1 MEQNLER
8 TEGAFLQKHWDDT
21 GSSQVLRVDMRSPT
35 DTAGR
40 DGVSARAVGKRADR
54 AANVR
59 VHKAFLRR
67 SDVVSHV
74 L

>member
-8 TEGAFLQKHWDDT
+8 TESAFLQKHWDDT
-21 GSSQVLRVDMRSPT
+21 GSNQVPTVDMHSPT
-35 DTAGR
+35 GTAGR
-40 DGVSARAVGKRADR
+40 DRVSARAAGKRLDR

-59 VHKAFLRR
+59 LHKAFLRR
-67 SDVVSHV
+67 SDVVSHD

>member
-1 MEQNLER
+1 
-8 TEGAFLQKHWDDT
+8 
-21 GSSQVLRVDMRSPT
+21 MRSPT